1 MQGDPFMTLRLA
13 ATVAAIAFAFVLT
26 GCEQKPGP
34 AGPKGD
40 PGVAGP
46 AGPAGP
52 KGDAGPAGPAGPK
65 GDAGPA
71 GATGATGPAGPV
83 GPTGVAGPAG
93 PKGDVG
99 PKGEAGAPGLSPRVV
114 KGSGTIACDAGEEVV
129 AVTCVGQPGFV
140 NDSGAGQCSA
150 QGVVLCLKP

>member
-1 MQGDPFMTLRLA
+1 MTLRLA

-40 PGVAGP
+40 AGVAG
-46 AGPAGP
+46 A

-65 GDAGPA
+65 GDAGTVGPA
-71 GATGATGPAGPV
+71 GTAGPAGPV

-99 PKGEAGAPGLSPRVV
+99 PKGDAGAPGISPRVV
-114 KGSGTIACDAGEEVV
+114 KGSGTIACEAGEEVV
-129 AVTCVGQPGFV
+129 AVTCVGQPGFI
-140 NDSGAGQCSA
+140 NDAGAGQCGA

>member
-1 MQGDPFMTLRLA
+1 MTLRLA
-13 ATVAAIAFAFVLT
+13 ATVAAIAFAFVLS

-40 PGVAGP
+40 AGVAGPAGPKGDPGP

-52 KGDAGPAGPAGPK
+52 KGEAGSV
-65 GDAGPA
+65 GPA
-71 GATGATGPAGPV
+71 GAAGPVGPV

-99 PKGEAGAPGLSPRVV
+99 PKGEPGAPGISPRVV
-114 KGSGTIACDAGEEVV
+114 KGSGTIACEAGEEVI
-129 AVTCVGQPGFV
+129 AVTCVGQPGFI
-140 NDSGAGQCSA
+140 NDAGAGQCPA
-150 QGVVLCLKP
+150 QGVALCFKP